1 MGPLWSLLLWE
12 RLHLPWDRIHSDRL
26 FHWIDS
32 FLLLLSQ
39 RLVVNH
45 FDKVRVRVYNYDDES
60 QSRLNGTFQWVV
72 VEVGTSQGGSHR
84 EDPYL
89 WMWATLLTLMLT
101 SKLTIRVLTL
111 HWRAVLLIIYPW
123 ICKCI
128 ILLFV
133 FFQKKKKNLTQPFSI
148 HYYSLYIMADDD
160 RILVYQVIWEK
171 SWADFKG
178 TQFTEKVDLFGVH
191 HVISDWVHL

>member
-1 MGPLWSLLLWE
+1 MLQSINTSTFEPSLQNQISLIAVWSSGTTVVAAVMRKASPAVRQDSLWQVISL
-12 RLHLPWDRIHSDRL
+12 DRQFSAP
-26 FHWIDS
+26 S
-32 FLLLLSQ
+32 F
-39 RLVVNH
+39 NH

-60 QSRLNGTFQWVV
+60 RSHLNGTFQWVV

-89 WMWATLLTLMLT
+89 WMRATLLTLMPT

-133 FFQKKKKNLTQPFSI
+133 FFQKKKPYAALFNTLLLSI
-148 HYYSLYIMADDD
+148 
-160 RILVYQVIWEK
+160 
-171 SWADFKG
+171 
-178 TQFTEKVDLFGVH
+178 
-191 HVISDWVHL
+191 